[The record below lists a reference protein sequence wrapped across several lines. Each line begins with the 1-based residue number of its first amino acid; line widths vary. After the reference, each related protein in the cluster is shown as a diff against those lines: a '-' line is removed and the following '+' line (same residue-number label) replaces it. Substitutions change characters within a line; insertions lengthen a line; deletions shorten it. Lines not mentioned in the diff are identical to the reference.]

1 MESYLSKLQNQ
12 IFVAG
17 MLLLSGFY
25 ITEILV
31 AEDKHNLASAWG
43 MEQSEI
49 TNIAYVCLDNP
60 IEQFFITKRAIISI
74 TNSNLRSPQP
84 SSIAK
89 INDFSV
95 LLQTYGLFAIP
106 LAKIEIEF
114 LDGQFAGCARL

>member
-1 MESYLSKLQNQ
+1 M
-12 IFVAG
+12 VAG
-17 MLLLSGFY
+17 FY
-25 ITEILV
+25 LIEILV

-43 MEQSEI
+43 VEQSEI
-49 TNIAYVCLDNP
+49 TNIASLCLDNP

-74 TNSNLRSPQP
+74 THSNLRSPQP

-114 LDGQFAGCARL
+114 SYGQFAGCARL